1 MTLES
6 HYFRYG
12 SMSSQTVNCELDV
25 DSTCSILEQVDWVI
39 FGKQIVLK
47 YEMKNALRHMAVKGY
62 NQLTPEEWNELNRKS
77 SEDK

>member
-1 MTLES
+1 MMRFFKFL
-6 HYFRYG
+6 R
-12 SMSSQTVNCELDV
+12 QTVNCELDV

-62 NQLTPEEWNELNRKS
+62 NQLKPEEWNELNRKLR
-77 SEDK
+77 EYK